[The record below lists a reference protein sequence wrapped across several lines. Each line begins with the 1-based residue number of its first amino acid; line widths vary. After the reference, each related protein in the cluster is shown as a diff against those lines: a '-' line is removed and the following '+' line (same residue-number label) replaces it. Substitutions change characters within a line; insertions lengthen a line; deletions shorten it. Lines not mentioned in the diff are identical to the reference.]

1 MRHLFII
8 SVFIFSLFAS
18 DLTIDISKQVTSLP
32 TLAIENG
39 CRNVNDLSKKLERSL
54 ISDMNVLSLFNV
66 ARRPL
71 NIDFD
76 ESDVSRENKID
87 DYVLRFNI
95 TPLDSTSYKTEI
107 KFFEH
112 NRIILQKNYTI
123 HKASL
128 YVFVS
133 HSIAYDVNKAM
144 GEEDIEWIKKRVVIS
159 RLSSRNESEIII
171 TDYTLAY
178 QHVIIKGGLNVFPQW
193 ANERQDALYYTSL
206 SGLKPTLYRIDT
218 KTGKRRKII
227 ASDGMMV
234 CSDVSED
241 GEKLLLTMAPYG
253 QPDIYLYNI
262 RSRKYERL
270 THYSGIDVSG
280 QFMDGNS
287 IVFISDRMGYPNVFS
302 KKIGSKSVEQMVYY
316 GKSNVACSAHKE
328 YIVYKS
334 RESSNAFSPNTF
346 NLHLV
351 STKTDFIRRL
361 TATGVNEFPRFSK
374 DGSAILFIKNYKNQS
389 SIGVVRLEY
398 NKNYL
403 FPLKIGKIQSLDW

>member
-8 SVFIFSLFAS
+8 CLFVFSLFAS

-39 CRNVNDLSKKLERSL
+39 CRNVNDLSKKFERSL

-71 NIDFD
+71 NVDFD
-76 ESDVSRENKID
+76 ESDVSREHKKD

-95 TPLDSTSYKTEI
+95 TPLDSASYETEI

-112 NRIILQKNYTI
+112 NRIILQKRYTI

-128 YVFVS
+128 YVFVA
-133 HSIAYDVNKAM
+133 HTIAYDVNKAM
-144 GEEDIEWIKKRVVIS
+144 GEEAIEWIKKRVVIS

-193 ANERQDALYYTSL
+193 ANARQDALYYTSL
-206 SGLKPTLYRIDT
+206 SGLKPTLYRLDT
-218 KTGKRRKII
+218 KTGKREKLI

-241 GEKLLLTMAPYG
+241 GEKLLLTMAPHG
-253 QPDIYLYNI
+253 QPDIYLYDI

-270 THYSGIDVSG
+270 TYYSGIDVSG

-287 IVFISDRMGYPNVFS
+287 IVFISNRMGYPNVFS

-316 GKSNVACSAHKE
+316 GKSNVACSAYKE

-334 RESSNAFSPNTF
+334 RESSNAFSSNTF
-346 NLHLV
+346 NLHLI

-403 FPLKIGKIQSLDW
+403 FPLKMGKIQSLDW